1 MVTVKSES
9 EIAVMKKAGAIL
21 ADVLALV
28 EEHAKPGVTT
38 KYLDKLAY
46 EYIIRQNAV
55 PSFLNYGGFPAT
67 LCLSI
72 DDEIVHGIPSDK
84 RVLEEGML
92 LKVDGGVGIGGMH
105 TDAARSIAI
114 GRISAE
120 KAQLARCCKECFFEG
135 IKVLKDGA
143 RLGDYGAVCQ
153 KYAESHGYG
162 VVRELVGHGI
172 GATVHEDPSIP
183 NYGMRGRGMRVV
195 SGMTLA
201 IEPMINLGTR
211 RVVQTEGDDWT
222 ILTADGKPSAHYEN
236 TVVIRPE
243 GVEIITLKA

>member
-105 TDAARSIAI
+105 TDAARSVAI

-172 GATVHEDPSIP
+172 GSTVHEDPSVP

-195 SGMTLA
+195 TGMTLA

-211 RVVQTEGDDWT
+211 RVRQTEGDDWT

-236 TVVIRPE
+236 TVVIRPD
-243 GVEIITLKA
+243 GVEIITLKS

>member
-72 DDEIVHGIPSDK
+72 DDEIVHGIPSNK

-105 TDAARSIAI
+105 TDAARSVAI

>member
-55 PSFLNYGGFPAT
+55 PSFLNYDGFPAT

-92 LKVDGGVGIGGMH
+92 LKVDGGVGIGGLH
-105 TDAARSIAI
+105 TDAARSVAI

-236 TVVIRPE
+236 TIVIRPE

>member
-9 EIAVMKKAGAIL
+9 EIALMKKAGAIL
-21 ADVLALV
+21 ADVLELV
-28 EEHAKPGVTT
+28 SEHAKPGVTT
-38 KYLDKLAY
+38 GYLDRLAY
-46 EYIIRQNAV
+46 DYIIRQNAI
-55 PSFLNYGGFPAT
+55 PSFKNYDGFPAT

-92 LKVDGGVGIGGMH
+92 LKIDGGVGLGGMH
-105 TDAARSIAI
+105 TDAARTVAI
-114 GRISAE
+114 GKVSPE
-120 KAQLARCCKECFFEG
+120 KAALRRCCKECFFEG

-172 GATVHEDPSIP
+172 GSTVHEDPSVP

-195 SGMTLA
+195 TGMTLA

-211 RVVQTEGDDWT
+211 RVRQTEGDDWT

-236 TVVIRPE
+236 TVVIRPD
-243 GVEIITLKA
+243 GVEIITLKS

>member
-55 PSFLNYGGFPAT
+55 PSFLNYDGFPAT

-92 LKVDGGVGIGGMH
+92 LKIDGGVGIGGMH
-105 TDAARSIAI
+105 TDAARSVAI

>member
-55 PSFLNYGGFPAT
+55 PSFLNYDGFPAT

-72 DDEIVHGIPSDK
+72 DEEIVHGIPSDK

-105 TDAARSIAI
+105 TDAARSVAI

-236 TVVIRPE
+236 TIVIRPE

>member
-28 EEHAKPGVTT
+28 EEHAKPGVST

-105 TDAARSIAI
+105 TDAARSVAI

>member
-38 KYLDKLAY
+38 RDLDKLAY
-46 EYIIRQNAV
+46 EYNIHQNAV
-55 PSFLNYGGFPAT
+55 PSFVNYDGFPAT

-105 TDAARSIAI
+105 TDAARSVAI

>member
-55 PSFLNYGGFPAT
+55 PSFLNYDGFPAT

-105 TDAARSIAI
+105 TDAARSVAI

-183 NYGMRGRGMRVV
+183 NYGMRGRGRRVV

-236 TVVIRPE
+236 TIVIRPE

>member
-92 LKVDGGVGIGGMH
+92 LKVDGGVGIGGLH
-105 TDAARSIAI
+105 TDAARSVAI

-120 KAQLARCCKECFFEG
+120 KAQLARCCEECFFEG

-236 TVVIRPE
+236 TIVIRPE

>member
-55 PSFLNYGGFPAT
+55 PSFLNYDGFPAT

-105 TDAARSIAI
+105 TDAARSVAI

-172 GATVHEDPSIP
+172 GATVHEDPSVP
-183 NYGMRGRGMRVV
+183 NYGTAGRGMRLKA
-195 SGMTLA
+195 GMTIA
-201 IEPMINLGTR
+201 IEPMVNMGTYE
-211 RVVQTEGDDWT
+211 VKVLKDDWT
-222 ILTADGKPSAHYEN
+222 VVTLDGAPSAHYEN
-236 TVVIRPE
+236 TVVITQD
-243 GVEIITLKA
+243 GCEILSL

>member
-46 EYIIRQNAV
+46 EYIIRQNAI
-55 PSFLNYGGFPAT
+55 PSFLNYDGFPAT

-105 TDAARSIAI
+105 TDAARSVAI

>member
-105 TDAARSIAI
+105 TDAARSVAI

-153 KYAESHGYG
+153 KYAGSHGYG

>member
-9 EIAVMKKAGAIL
+9 EIAVMKKAGTIL

-105 TDAARSIAI
+105 TDAARSVAI

>member
-55 PSFLNYGGFPAT
+55 PSFLNYDGFPAT

-105 TDAARSIAI
+105 TDAARSVAI

-172 GATVHEDPSIP
+172 GATVHEDPSVP

-195 SGMTLA
+195 TGMTLA
-201 IEPMINLGTR
+201 IEPMINLGANLR
-211 RVVQTEGDDWT
+211 RTT
-222 ILTADGKPSAHYEN
+222 KIPSSFAP
-236 TVVIRPE
+236 T
-243 GVEIITLKA
+243 GWKS

>member
-84 RVLEEGML
+84 RILEEGML

-105 TDAARSIAI
+105 TDAARSVAI

>member
-1 MVTVKSES
+1 M
-9 EIAVMKKAGAIL
+9 
-21 ADVLALV
+21 ALV

-55 PSFLNYGGFPAT
+55 PSFLNYDGFPAT

-105 TDAARSIAI
+105 TDAARSVAI

>member
-55 PSFLNYGGFPAT
+55 PSFLNYDGFPAT

-172 GATVHEDPSIP
+172 GATVHEDPSVP

>member
-55 PSFLNYGGFPAT
+55 PSFLNYDGFPAT

-105 TDAARSIAI
+105 TDAARSVAI

-120 KAQLARCCKECFFEG
+120 KAQLARCCKECLFEG
-135 IKVLKDGA
+135 IKVRKDGWA
-143 RLGDYGAVCQ
+143 LGDYGAVCQ

-236 TVVIRPE
+236 TIVIRPE

>member
-55 PSFLNYGGFPAT
+55 PSFLNYGEFPAT

-105 TDAARSIAI
+105 TDAARSVAI

-236 TVVIRPE
+236 TIVIRPE

>member
-92 LKVDGGVGIGGMH
+92 LKVDGGVGIGGLH
-105 TDAARSIAI
+105 TDAARSVAI

-236 TVVIRPE
+236 TIVIRPE

>member
-55 PSFLNYGGFPAT
+55 PSFLNYDGFPAT

-105 TDAARSIAI
+105 TDAARSVAI

-172 GATVHEDPSIP
+172 GSTVHEDPSVP

-195 SGMTLA
+195 TGMTLA

-211 RVVQTEGDDWT
+211 RVRQTEGDDWT

-236 TVVIRPE
+236 TVVIRPD
-243 GVEIITLKA
+243 GVEIITLKS